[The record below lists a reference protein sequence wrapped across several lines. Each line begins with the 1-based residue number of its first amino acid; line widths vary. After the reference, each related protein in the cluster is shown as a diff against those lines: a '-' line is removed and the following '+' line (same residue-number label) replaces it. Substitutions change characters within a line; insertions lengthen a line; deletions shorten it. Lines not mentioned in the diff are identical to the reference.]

1 MAYKNE
7 KRRLPVSPANAF
19 FYEMVSCFFFLGLT
33 ERDLPPKA
41 NDQRKGQNGG
51 EQIGNGLG
59 QLHTQNAVKEGG
71 KQQDQ
76 RKEKQP
82 LA

>member
-1 MAYKNE
+1 MK
-7 KRRLPVSPANAF
+7 KGVCRFPRQTPF
-19 FYEMVSCFFFLGLT
+19 FMKWSVVFFLGLT

-41 NDQRKGQNGG
+41 NDQGKGQNGG

>member
-19 FYEMVSCFFFLGLT
+19 FMKWSVVFFLGLT

>member
-1 MAYKNE
+1 MKWS
-7 KRRLPVSPANAF
+7 V
-19 FYEMVSCFFFLGLT
+19 VFFLGLT
-33 ERDLPPKA
+33 ERNLPPKA